1 MNCNLIPEKEVIMLN
16 SATTSDK
23 HFDRWS
29 QMDPTG
35 EVYLADPFIVE
46 KTIRSILD
54 SLYGDSYDSALLS
67 SAIEDLVNAYRGDYP
82 GLLRC
87 DTLYHDLRHALETG
101 LTTARL
107 LDGHAKSADYSRED
121 EYIDSDQALLAVL
134 LALFHDIGLQR
145 RDSEID
151 LWGPVLIPIHEER
164 GVEFMKKYLSTTSLA
179 RFADKSVLIMPTKL
193 IFKMPD
199 TWTPFDRKLASIVA
213 SADLI
218 SQMADR
224 CYLEK
229 CRDFLFVEFSALGIA
244 GQADSIY
251 PNRETLLAKTP
262 AFFASVVHQRLEDE
276 FKGMHRLIEAHTGG
290 TNPWE
295 ESIKR
300 NLEFLEDT
308 LSTNDFARLQ
318 RRPIVFI

>member
-1 MNCNLIPEKEVIMLN
+1 MLESEIIP
-16 SATTSDK
+16 DK
-23 HFDRWS
+23 LFERWS

-35 EVYLADPFIVE
+35 EVYLADPGMVE
-46 KTIRSILD
+46 GAIKSILD
-54 SLYGDSYDSALLS
+54 QVYGESYDSALLA
-67 SAIEDLVNAYRGDYP
+67 SAVEDLVQAYRGDYP

-107 LDGHAKSADYSRED
+107 LDGYAKSLPPGHEG
-121 EYIDSDQALLAVL
+121 EYIDGDHALLTVL

-145 RDSEID
+145 RDTELN
-151 LWGPVLIPIHEER
+151 LWGPVLIPVHEER
-164 GVEFMKKYLSTTSLA
+164 GVEFMQKYLSTTSLA
-179 RFADKSVLIMPTKL
+179 RLAEKSILIMSTKL

-199 TWTPFDRKLASIVA
+199 TWSRFDRKLASIVA

-244 GQADSIY
+244 GKADSPY
-251 PNRETLLAKTP
+251 PDRETLLAKTP
-262 AFFASVVHQRLEDE
+262 DFFAGIIHQRLEEE
-276 FKGMHRLIEAHTGG
+276 FEGVHRLIEAHTGG
-290 TNPWE
+290 SNPWD

-300 NLEFLEDT
+300 NLGFLKET
-308 LSTNDFARLQ
+308 LSSKDFSRLQ
-318 RRPIVFI
+318 RHPAIFI